1 MKQISLLFSI
11 IALVGVGIL
20 LFGSEEAKPDRAHT
34 ATHSGNMADH
44 DDEEHLEV
52 AIVMGRIQRFHQKF
66 WLAAR
71 AGNKELVEF
80 YLHEMEEAMEE
91 VADAGVIEEG
101 IDVSE
106 QMRIYGLSA
115 IEELEKKMKSDGV
128 EAVLSDGELLVN
140 SCNSCHRTS
149 GYPQIKIQVPQGD
162 AFPDQ
167 DFAP

>member
-1 MKQISLLFSI
+1 MKQLSLILSIAAVIGVGYLLFSTSGEKSDRVLSV
-11 IALVGVGIL
+11 ASH
-20 LFGSEEAKPDRAHT
+20 SESENGA
-34 ATHSGNMADH
+34 
-44 DDEEHLEV
+44 EEETIEV

-66 WLAAR
+66 WQAAR
-71 AGNKELVEF
+71 AGNKDLVQF
-80 YLHEMEEAMEE
+80 YLHEMEEAMDE
-91 VADAGVIEEG
+91 VAQAGVIEEG

-115 IEELEKKMKSDGV
+115 IEQFEEKLKQEGV
-128 EAVLSDGELLVN
+128 KAVLADGELLVN

-167 DFAP
+167 DFIP